1 MIIAFLVSFFSFVH
15 ISAIG
20 ELYISELVLG
30 FSLILLA
37 KKRGKLFES
46 TPKLILIL
54 GFLWLCSQILT
65 DLVQASPVMNLMK
78 GWAAIIFFLI
88 DFAALYLI
96 VGNSV
101 KRAKM
106 SVLGFALGG
115 IFQFFVAP
123 TEFGLFDPW
132 KWALAGPVTL
142 LVLLFL
148 DAKNKSAGLVLLTLV
163 ILGMID
169 IYLNARSMGGMTI
182 LAGLIVYLCRQPR
195 LNAIFKGRVGW
206 GKKLFLTGIS
216 FVLISL
222 LLLGYQSIMEAG
234 FLPENVTKKY
244 EQTRSSSLGLLGLI
258 FGGRIE
264 ILASAQAVLDSPI
277 IGHGSWAEDRK
288 YSLLLLQVND
298 VFGTEREMAEL
309 EFGANQSDLIPA
321 HSHLM
326 QAWVWAG
333 IMGALFWFYILKFII
348 GSLFHAI
355 KYPSG
360 LQTVVIFFS
369 ISAIWDVLFSP
380 FGATMR
386 LIWAIKL
393 VVILVAKEA
402 SESVTHAGVAK
413 P

>member
-1 MIIAFLVSFFSFVH
+1 MVLAFLVSFFSFVH
-15 ISAIG
+15 ISVIG
-20 ELYISELVLG
+20 DLYISELVLG
-30 FSLILLA
+30 VSLIFLA
-37 KKRGKLFES
+37 SKRGKLFEPI
-46 TPKLILIL
+46 PKLILIL
-54 GFLWLCSQILT
+54 GFLWLCSQIFT
-65 DLVQASPVMNLMK
+65 DLVRASPVLSLMK
-78 GWAAIIFFLI
+78 GWAAIIFFLV

-96 VGNSV
+96 VGKSV

-123 TEFGLFDPW
+123 TEFGLFAPW

-142 LVLLFL
+142 LVLLYL

-169 IYLNARSMGGMTI
+169 MFLNARSMGGMTI
-182 LAGLIVYLCRQPR
+182 LSGLIVYLSRHPR
-195 LNAIFKGRVGW
+195 LNAIFKGRVGL

-216 FVLISL
+216 FALISL
-222 LLLGYQSIMEAG
+222 LMFGYQSIMEAG
-234 FLPENVTKKY
+234 LLPENVTKKY
-244 EQTRSSSLGLLGLI
+244 EQTRSSSLGILGLI
-258 FGGRIE
+258 LGGRIE
-264 ILASAQAVLDSPI
+264 IVASAQAVLDSPI

-288 YSLLLLQVND
+288 YSLFLLQVND
-298 VFGTEREMAEL
+298 VLGTEREMAEL
-309 EFGANQSDLIPA
+309 EYGADQSDLIPA

-333 IMGALFWFYILKFII
+333 ILGALFWFFILKFII

-355 KYPSG
+355 RCPSG
-360 LQTVVIFFS
+360 LQTVVVFFC

-393 VVILVAKEA
+393 VLIWVAKGA
-402 SESVTHAGVAK
+402 AESAARTG
-413 P
+413 